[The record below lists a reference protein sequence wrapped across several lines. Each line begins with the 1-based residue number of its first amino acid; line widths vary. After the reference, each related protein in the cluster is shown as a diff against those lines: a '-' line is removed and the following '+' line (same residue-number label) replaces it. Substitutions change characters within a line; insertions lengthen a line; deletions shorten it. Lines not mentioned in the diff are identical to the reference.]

1 VKGLDGFS
9 DSDWGNSAS
18 RNSTSGL
25 LARYN
30 RSLLMWRSKIQKIE
44 EYYLVSEMAIMIEM
58 IYLSNLFA
66 NMGLQQEDYYTKVF
80 EDNTECIQ

>member
-1 VKGLDGFS
+1 
-9 DSDWGNSAS
+9 
-18 RNSTSGL
+18 
-25 LARYN
+25 
-30 RSLLMWRSKIQKIE
+30 MWRSKIQKIE